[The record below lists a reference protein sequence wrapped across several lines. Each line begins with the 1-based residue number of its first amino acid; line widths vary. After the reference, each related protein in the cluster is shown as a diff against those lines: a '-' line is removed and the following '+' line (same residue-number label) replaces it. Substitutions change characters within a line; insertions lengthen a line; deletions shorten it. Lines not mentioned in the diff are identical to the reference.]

1 MNRCPAA
8 LIGANAYFPKKIR
21 ASAQQT
27 RNKVT
32 VVLGT
37 SHFLKKDSQR
47 LENFTL
53 TELDEREGIILKL
66 LKHNAYASWYKPC
79 CVKYNSNRLKRL

>member
-53 TELDEREGIILKL
+53 TELDEREGI
-66 LKHNAYASWYKPC
+66 NAYASWYKSC
-79 CVKYNSNRLKRL
+79 CVKYNSNKLKRL

>member
-8 LIGANAYFPKKIR
+8 LTGANVFSLEN
-21 ASAQQT
+21 SAQQT

-37 SHFLKKDSQR
+37 SHFLKKDSQK

-66 LKHNAYASWYKPC
+66 LKHNVMPG
-79 CVKYNSNRLKRL
+79 